1 MTIRIFNPD
10 HDLALAANQER
21 FTPPHAGRQL
31 RNDLSFLPTLW
42 SDDGDIVVVEDVDS
56 AYSALQNIKKIKTP
70 DVEFCTF
77 DQLAHVDKQSGA
89 FLHAIDAWGWD
100 KSLRFQFQ
108 KSGVPERLLP
118 SKEQIEEVRRLSN
131 RCITTDLLI
140 VVRKGLEERTCGE
153 SVYVSDK
160 EIFDSILLKQKN
172 IVAKAPWSS
181 SGRGVRYFFDG
192 KMTENACNWT
202 VNTIRNQGGIMIEPI
217 YNKVKD
223 FGVEFVRYNDGTVR
237 FLGLSLFETRGGAY
251 TGSLLATEM
260 AKREVI
266 SKFISLDLL
275 DEIVCRLECNLASL
289 LSPLGDL
296 SMCLGVDMMIVAQ
309 KEGSGFLVNPCVEV
323 NLRRTMGLV
332 ALDISSKIN
341 RQQGFMAISYDNK
354 KYHLRMTNN

>member
-31 RNDLSFLPTLW
+31 RNDLSFLPALW

-77 DQLAHVDKQSGA
+77 GQLAHVDKQSGA
-89 FLHAIDAWGWD
+89 FLHAVDAWGWD
-100 KSLRFQFQ
+100 KSLRFQFR

-131 RCITTDLLI
+131 RRITTDLL
-140 VVRKGLEERTCGE
+140 VVLRKGIEEKTCGE

-192 KMTENACNWT
+192 KTTENACNWT

-223 FGVEFVRYNDGTVR
+223 FGTEFVRYSDGTVQ
-237 FLGLSLFETRGGAY
+237 FQGLSLFETRGGAY
-251 TGSLLATEM
+251 TGSLLTTEK
-260 AKREVI
+260 AKREII

-275 DEIVCRLECNLASL
+275 DEIVRRLECNLASL
-289 LSPLGDL
+289 LSPLGNL
-296 SMCLGVDMMIVAQ
+296 STCLGVDMMIVAQ
-309 KEGSGFLVNPCVEV
+309 KDGAGFLVNPCVEV

-332 ALDISSKIN
+332 ALDVSSKVN
-341 RQQGFMAISYDNK
+341 RQQSFMTISYDNK
-354 KYHLRMTNN
+354 KYHLRITNS

>member
-31 RNDLSFLPTLW
+31 RNDLSFLPALW

-56 AYSALQNIKKIKTP
+56 AYSALQNVKKVKTP

-77 DQLAHVDKQSGA
+77 DQLAHVAQQSGA

-100 KSLRFQFQ
+100 KALRFQFR

-118 SKEQIEEVRRLSN
+118 TKEQIEEVRRLSN
-131 RCITTDLLI
+131 RRITTDMLFSL
-140 VVRKGLEERTCGE
+140 RDGLEGHTCGE
-153 SVYVSDK
+153 STYVTDK
-160 EIFDSILLKQKN
+160 EGFGVILLKQRN

-192 KMTENACNWT
+192 KATENACNWT
-202 VNTIRNQGGIMIEPI
+202 ANTIRNQGGIMVEPI

-223 FGVEFVRYNDGTVR
+223 FGAEFVRNFDGTVH
-237 FLGLSLFETRGGAY
+237 FLGLSLFETRSGAY
-251 TGSLLATEM
+251 TGSLLAPEE
-260 AKREVI
+260 AKREII
-266 SKFISLDLL
+266 SRFINLDLF
-275 DEIVCRLECNLASL
+275 DEILLRLERELSSVLA
-289 LSPLGDL
+289 PLGNL
-296 SMCLGVDMMIVAQ
+296 SICLGVDMMIVAK
-309 KEGSGFLVNPCVEV
+309 KEDDGFLVNPCVEV

-341 RQQGFMAISYDNK
+341 CRQGFMSVSYDNK
-354 KYHLRMTNN
+354 KYHLRVTNC

>member
-1 MTIRIFNPD
+1 MIWLLPQTK
-10 HDLALAANQER
+10 
-21 FTPPHAGRQL
+21 
-31 RNDLSFLPTLW
+31 NDLPLHMQGDNYAMIFLLPTLW

-70 DVEFCTF
+70 NVEFCTF
-77 DQLAHVDKQSGA
+77 NQLAHVDKQSGA

-140 VVRKGLEERTCGE
+140 VVRKGLEEKTCGE

-237 FLGLSLFETRGGAY
+237 FLGCPFLRLVAGHTRGAFSQQRWQNVKLSQ
-251 TGSLLATEM
+251 SL
-260 AKREVI
+260 
-266 SKFISLDLL
+266 
-275 DEIVCRLECNLASL
+275 
-289 LSPLGDL
+289 
-296 SMCLGVDMMIVAQ
+296 
-309 KEGSGFLVNPCVEV
+309 
-323 NLRRTMGLV
+323 
-332 ALDISSKIN
+332 
-341 RQQGFMAISYDNK
+341 
-354 KYHLRMTNN
+354 